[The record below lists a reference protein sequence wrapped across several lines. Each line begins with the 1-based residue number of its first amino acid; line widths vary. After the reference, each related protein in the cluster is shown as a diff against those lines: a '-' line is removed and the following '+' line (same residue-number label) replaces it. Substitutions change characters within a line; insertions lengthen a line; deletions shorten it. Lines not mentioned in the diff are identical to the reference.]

1 MTSTIAPPQIA
12 IPPVKTAKRRHPV
25 RTVMETLVLLAAATL
40 LLEGAF
46 AAFGIGL
53 EEILE
58 PDPVF
63 GTRHI
68 ANKQIVWRMEGY
80 SNESLNSA
88 GLRDSERQ
96 IAKPAGTLRIALLGD
111 SATEG
116 LQVPLS
122 DTYGKVLEQRL
133 TESRHR
139 PVEVIN
145 FGCSGYSTGQ
155 EVLQFEQQV
164 APYKPDVT
172 ILLYN
177 RGDNV
182 ENIRKPGDLKA
193 EPRPY
198 FYLDQGQLR
207 QDDEILTVNKKDL
220 APNAVLDFLRR
231 NSNIYGVLSHAN
243 LNLSINEPLY
253 RKVRSLVLKP
263 FKTKKRKTAP
273 LYAPQDGWAVT
284 KELLKRLDADCK
296 KADSKLLVVAFP
308 NVVQDKEF
316 ASQIDSMQTLSKEG
330 SFAFYDLTKTFRW
343 HPDPMKLF
351 LKFHFSTKG
360 HALVADEIG
369 KELAAQKLI

>member
-1 MTSTIAPPQIA
+1 MTSTIAPPQIIA
-12 IPPVKTAKRRHPV
+12 PPMKAAKRRHPL
-25 RTVMETLVLLAAATL
+25 RTVAETIVLLAAATL

-46 AAFGIGL
+46 AAFGVGM

-80 SNESLNSA
+80 SNERLSSA
-88 GLRDSERQ
+88 GLRDSEHQ
-96 IAKPAGTLRIALLGD
+96 VSKPAGTLRIALLGD

-122 DTYGKVLEQRL
+122 DTYGKVLEQSL
-133 TESRHR
+133 TESLKR

-164 APYKPDVT
+164 AQYKPDIT

-182 ENIRKPGDLKA
+182 ENVRKPGDLKA

-198 FYLDQGQLR
+198 FYLDQGKLR

-220 APNAVLDFLRR
+220 APNTVLDFLRR

-243 LNLSINEPLY
+243 LNLSINEPVY

-284 KELLKRLDADCK
+284 KELIKRLDADCRQ
-296 KADSKLLVVAFP
+296 ANSQLLVVAFP

-316 ASQIDSMQTLSKEG
+316 SAQIDSMQTLSKEG
-330 SFAFYDLTKTFRW
+330 GFAFYDLTKTFRW
-343 HPDPMKLF
+343 HPEPIKLF

-360 HALVADEIG
+360 HALVADEIS
-369 KELAAQKLI
+369 KTLAENDLI